1 MQDDSASQPLNFL
14 QSSWGTVTT
23 LSMQDDS
30 ASQPLNFLQSSWG
43 DTTKLR
49 FCERGK
55 GGVIGWREERDRGE
69 VGDGWLVVHSTYVRG
84 TIFAI
89 AAAGSRPG
97 RLKANTSS
105 DPWMRRAGAVQV
117 LKEANIRDRKE
128 DDWER

>member
-97 RLKANTSS
+97 PKANLLMLTSS
-105 DPWMRRAGAVQV
+105 APCISMDEMSRCRY
-117 LKEANIRDRKE
+117 
-128 DDWER
+128 